1 MRIIKLKFWFLIRF
15 LCNFV
20 AARQSHQSHVKK
32 KEKKSNTYKT
42 KNDNKKQLLLVQHN
56 DLYEKRRKLFK
67 KNTQIQS
74 TNLLIYLVLIPW
86 NKNYSFICFYYL
98 LNEEHEMW

>member
-32 KEKKSNTYKT
+32 EKKSNKYKT

-56 DLYEKRRKLFK
+56 DLYEKKKKTFQKEHTNTINKFINLSCAHSMKQKLFVYLF
-67 KNTQIQS
+67 
-74 TNLLIYLVLIPW
+74 LL
-86 NKNYSFICFYYL
+86 FIK
-98 LNEEHEMW
+98 